1 MGRLGLI
8 VREANA
14 ASCPGRG
21 AAFFTVHRR
30 AGTVTNAG
38 AWYGPGS
45 AAHHV
50 VKNDALRPGNAR
62 SPHHHVFDLDIFFHA
77 VMRAFAAE
85 PRFLDAA
92 EWRHFGGDQ
101 PGVDA
106 DHP

>member
-1 MGRLGLI
+1 MGRLAASA
-8 VREANA
+8 RETDPP
-14 ASCPGRG
+14 SCPGRG
-21 AAFFTVHRR
+21 AAFLTVHRR

-50 VKNDALRPGNAR
+50 VKNDALRCVRGTLDPR
-62 SPHHHVFDLDIFFHA
+62 HHHVFDLDIFFHA

-92 EWRHFGGDQ
+92 ERRDFR
-101 PGVDA
+101 
-106 DHP
+106 

>member
-14 ASCPGRG
+14 ARVPDAVQRSSRCT
-21 AAFFTVHRR
+21 AD
-30 AGTVTNAG
+30 GTVTNAG

-50 VKNDALRPGNAR
+50 VKNDALRCVRGTLDPR
-62 SPHHHVFDLDIFFHA
+62 HHHVFDLDIFFDA

-92 EWRHFGGDQ
+92 ERRDFRGDQ
-101 PGVDA
+101 PGVD
-106 DHP
+106 